1 MSKMVLKNVEFKDS
15 DLKREDLSVEDIPL
29 TIPPH
34 HHKLQYQYW
43 FWYSKRT
50 PGKVTS
56 VQSYDDNLKLIQKF
70 GSVEQFWEIYTHL
83 VRPNEFQSYID
94 LHLFKVGVKPMWEDE
109 ANRNGGKWL
118 IRLRKGIA
126 SRCWENLILAMLGE
140 QFMVGD
146 EICGAVISVRF
157 QEDHISLWNKTSSDT
172 YTTNRIRDTLRRVLN
187 LPPNT
192 VLEYK
197 THNESLKNSNSF
209 RNTDLF
215 KT

>member
-1 MSKMVLKNVEFKDS
+1 MSKMVLKNVEFKES
-15 DLKREDLSVEDIPL
+15 DLKREEIALEGVPLIIPA
-29 TIPPH
+29 H
-34 HHKLQYQYW
+34 HHRLQYQYW
-43 FWYSKRT
+43 FWFSKRT
-50 PGKVTS
+50 PGKLTS
-56 VQSYDDNLKLIQKF
+56 VQSYNDNLKFIQKF

-83 VRPNEFQSYID
+83 IRPSEFSCNSD
-94 LHLFKVGVKPMWEDE
+94 LHLFKVGVKPMWEDD
-109 ANRNGGKWL
+109 ANKNGGKWL
-118 IRLRKGIA
+118 IRLRKGIS

-157 QEDHISLWNKTSSDT
+157 QEDILSIWNRTSSD
-172 YTTNRIRDTLRRVLN
+172 YHSTNRIRDTLRRVLN

-197 THNESLKNSNSF
+197 THNDSLKHNASF
-209 RNTDLF
+209 RHTDVF